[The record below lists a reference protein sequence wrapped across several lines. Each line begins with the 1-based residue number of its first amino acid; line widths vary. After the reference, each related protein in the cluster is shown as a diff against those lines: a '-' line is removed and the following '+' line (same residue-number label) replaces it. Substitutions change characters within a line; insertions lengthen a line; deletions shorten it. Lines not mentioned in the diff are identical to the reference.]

1 MNFAGR
7 LATETA
13 APAGILANRVNPG
26 WLTAAV
32 FLLLGIQNLLLW
44 RFLGFAPAWLYPL
57 ALACFAGVALF
68 LCRATTTPW
77 AGPEVR
83 TILLLGG
90 ASLLIFL
97 LGGEGRLFY
106 ANADWQVR
114 DAVLHD
120 LIVNPWPFA
129 YWQNNSLELLRA
141 PIGMFLVPAV
151 VGKAFGA
158 AAADFTLLIQ
168 NSLLLTLLLSLGS
181 TLFAS
186 VRARVVTLTVIV
198 LFSGMDII
206 GEMLRSAASG
216 DRIAHHLENWSGT
229 QFSSHITQAFWVP
242 QHALAGWFGALLFLL
257 WREQR
262 ISLGQM
268 YMMLPMLMLLS
279 PLGVMGTL
287 PFAAAAGIV
296 TLIERRLRL
305 SDFLLPAIPTLLCI
319 PAILYLGA
327 GAESVGIHLFYPDA
341 TRYLL
346 FEILEVLFLIAGA
359 AVIHRSNRREM
370 ATLVLVACCLV
381 IVPLVQIG
389 EGIDFTMRASITALA
404 ILSFQVSAA
413 FSGASG
419 AKRSPARHWL
429 LGALAIGSITGTF
442 EVVRAFWLEPSPRV
456 QCSLDEAQY
465 HVVELPRFSSN
476 STYFAP
482 VEALPDPIRPK
493 APALVREH
501 SNVPCWERPWMV
513 PRFG

>member
-7 LATETA
+7 LETETA
-13 APAGILANRVNPG
+13 APVRILAIRVDPG
-26 WLTAAV
+26 WLLAAV
-32 FLLLGIQNLLLW
+32 FLLLGLQNLLLW
-44 RFLGFAPAWLYPL
+44 RFLEFAPAWLYPV
-57 ALACFAGVALF
+57 ALACFAGVAMF
-68 LCRATTTPW
+68 LCRATTARW
-77 AGPEVR
+77 DGPEVR
-83 TILLLGG
+83 TILLLGA

-129 YWQNNSLELLRA
+129 YRQNNSLELLRA

-151 VGKAFGA
+151 AGKAFGA
-158 AAADFTLLIQ
+158 AAADFALLIQ

-181 TLFAS
+181 TLLTTA
-186 VRARVVTLTVIV
+186 RARVVTLTVIV

-206 GEMLRSAASG
+206 GEMLRSATSG
-216 DRIAHHLENWSGT
+216 GRITHHLENWSGT

-257 WREQR
+257 WRERR

-268 YMMLPMLMLLS
+268 YVMLPMLMLLS
-279 PLGVMGTL
+279 PLGVMGTI

-327 GAESVGIHLFYPDA
+327 GAERVGIHLVYPDA
-341 TRYLL
+341 ADYLL
-346 FEILEVLFLIAGA
+346 FELLEVLLLIAGA
-359 AVIHRSNRREM
+359 TVVHRSNALEM
-370 ATLVLVACCLV
+370 KTLVLVVCCLM
-381 IVPLVQIG
+381 IAPLVQIG
-389 EGIDFTMRASITALA
+389 EGIDFAMRASITALA

-429 LGALAIGSITGTF
+429 LGLLAIGSVTGTF
-442 EVVRAFWLEPSPRV
+442 ELVRALWLQPSPRV

-465 HVVELPRFSSN
+465 HVVELPRFSSS

-493 APALVREH
+493 APALVREP
-501 SNVPCWERPWMV
+501 SGAPCWERPWML

>member
-13 APAGILANRVNPG
+13 APAGILAIRVDPR
-26 WLTAAV
+26 WLMATI
-32 FLLLGIQNLLLW
+32 FLLLGVQNLLLW
-44 RFLGFAPAWLYPL
+44 RFLGFAPAWVYPV
-57 ALACFAGVALF
+57 ATACVAGVALF
-68 LCRATTTPW
+68 LCRAKTMGR

-129 YWQNNSLELLRA
+129 YRQDHSLELLRA
-141 PIGMFLVPAV
+141 PIGMFLIPAV
-151 VGKAFGA
+151 AGKAFGA
-158 AAADFTLLIQ
+158 AAADFALLIQ

-181 TLFAS
+181 TLVAGA
-186 VRARVVTLTVIV
+186 RARVVTLTVIV

-206 GEMLRSAASG
+206 GEMLRVSATGST
-216 DRIAHHLENWSGT
+216 ISHHLENWSGS

-257 WREQR
+257 WRDRR

-268 YMMLPMLMLLS
+268 YVMLPMLMLLS
-279 PLGVMGTL
+279 PLGLMGTL

-296 TLIERRLRL
+296 SLVERRLRP
-305 SDFLLPAIPTLLCI
+305 SDFLLPAIPTLLSI

-327 GAESVGIHLFYPDA
+327 GAESVGIRFVDA
-341 TRYLL
+341 NPGGYLL
-346 FEILEVLFLIAGA
+346 FELVEVLALIAGA
-359 AVIHRSNRREM
+359 AVIHRANRSEM
-370 ATLVLVACCLV
+370 MTLALVACCLM
-381 IVPLVQIG
+381 IAPLVQIG
-389 EGIDFTMRASITALA
+389 EGIDFTMRTSITALA
-404 ILSFQVSAA
+404 LLSFQVSAA
-413 FSGASG
+413 FSGASD
-419 AKRSPARHWL
+419 AKPRAARIWL
-429 LGALAIGSITGTF
+429 IGALAVGSITGTF
-442 EVVRAFWLEPSPRV
+442 ELVRALSLQPSPRV

-482 VEALPDPIRPK
+482 LETVPAAIRPK
-493 APALVREH
+493 APALVRED
-501 SNVPCWERPWMV
+501 SEGPCWERPWML